1 MNDQWNL
8 LEALPVPVYT
18 TDAEGRLTFYNEAA
32 AKFWGY
38 RPEIGTMHW
47 CGSWRLYWPDGRPMA
62 HAECPMAVALREGR
76 PVRGAEAIAERP
88 DGSRVPFAPYPT
100 PLTDA
105 SGKLTGA
112 INLLLDISDRT
123 QSELESAKLAAI
135 VTSSEDAI
143 ISKTISGRITSWN
156 AAATRLFGYEPD
168 EIIGQPITRIIPLE
182 LHDEEKEIIARL
194 RRGEKIEHYE
204 TVRLAKDGRRLEISL
219 SVSPLRNRFG
229 DVVGAAKVARDIT
242 ERKRAE
248 RLQKLLLQE
257 LNHRVKNTLATVQ
270 AIANQSLRH
279 ANNPTEFVSG
289 FSGRVQALARAHD
302 LLTGSKL
309 QGAEVMKLVREQVLL
324 GGTEDDRVSCRGPGL
339 VLDAQATVHLGLVLH
354 ELATNARKHG
364 ALSVATGRLAVKWEV
379 RTNGDGKQLRLEWK
393 ESGGPS
399 VAAPRRRGFGSTL
412 IERTLTG
419 HGGKAV
425 TRYGSEGVTAEISL
439 PLQEQPSGLVEAE
452 QYREPD
458 TRAFLL
464 QHKGEQGLQGKRIII
479 IEDEAL
485 VLMEIESNLTSVGCD
500 VVGTAGTLDEARHVV
515 AESDCDAALLDANL
529 AGHPV
534 DDLAAMLTKK
544 QVPFAF
550 VTGYGR
556 DSLPQG
562 LQDAVM
568 LKKPFA
574 RTDLLAAVERLLYQE
589 ASVLQLR
596 RKPSGLITRRRRP

>member
-18 TDAEGRLTFYNEAA
+18 TDAEGRLTFYNDAA

-38 RPEIGTMHW
+38 HPEIGTTQW
-47 CGSWRLYWPDGRPMA
+47 CGSWRLYWPDGKPMA

-112 INLLLDISDRT
+112 INLLLDISGRT

-204 TVRLAKDGRRLEISL
+204 TVRLAKDGRRLDISL

-242 ERKRAE
+242 ERRRAE
-248 RLQKLLLQE
+248 RLQKLLLQG

-324 GGTEDDRVSCRGPGL
+324 GGSDDDRVSCCGPGL
-339 VLDAQATVHLGLVLH
+339 VLDAQTTVHLGLVLH

-425 TRYGSEGVTAEISL
+425 TRYGSEGVT
-439 PLQEQPSGLVEAE
+439 
-452 QYREPD
+452 
-458 TRAFLL
+458 
-464 QHKGEQGLQGKRIII
+464 
-479 IEDEAL
+479 
-485 VLMEIESNLTSVGCD
+485 
-500 VVGTAGTLDEARHVV
+500 
-515 AESDCDAALLDANL
+515 
-529 AGHPV
+529 
-534 DDLAAMLTKK
+534 
-544 QVPFAF
+544 
-550 VTGYGR
+550 
-556 DSLPQG
+556 
-562 LQDAVM
+562 
-568 LKKPFA
+568 
-574 RTDLLAAVERLLYQE
+574 
-589 ASVLQLR
+589 
-596 RKPSGLITRRRRP
+596 